1 MTGHAKEAKE
11 AKLVVCSCRPFA
23 AELLVAVAGS
33 RSDTTRLCS
42 AGTAWP
48 ISSVARSVV
57 HPSARASAASQP
69 SLTASGVE
77 TTAMDLAS
85 TSAAHLLTP
94 FAYSSPGKS
103 ASGQMTTSRPR
114 SGDQS
119 AFSALLLPFGL
130 VTTTKPGIR
139 RLAASVAFSPSQT
152 TTGAN
157 G

>member
-1 MTGHAKEAKE
+1 MTGHAKEAQE

-23 AELLVAVAGS
+23 AELLVAV
-33 RSDTTRLCS
+33 LCS

-69 SLTASGVE
+69 SLTASGGE
-77 TTAMDLAS
+77 TTAMDLA
-85 TSAAHLLTP
+85 SAAHLLTP

-103 ASGQMTTSRPR
+103 ASGQMTTSRPC

-119 AFSALLLPFGL
+119 ALSALLLPFGL
-130 VTTTKPGIR
+130 VTTTKPGSR

-152 TTGAN
+152 TTGAT
-157 G
+157 GRSSSSCKP